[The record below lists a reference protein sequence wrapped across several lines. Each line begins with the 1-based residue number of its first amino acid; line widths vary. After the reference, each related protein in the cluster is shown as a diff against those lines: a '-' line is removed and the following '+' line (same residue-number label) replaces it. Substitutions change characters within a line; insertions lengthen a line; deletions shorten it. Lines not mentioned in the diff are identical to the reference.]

1 MVYSAKEIIDLAR
14 QLSQTQNSK
23 AFSFQLL
30 VHLLN
35 NVYTGLYNEL
45 ATSQAF
51 MSEFRFTGTEAD
63 LPSDCYKIVSVAR
76 NSKYFYLNQSSNSYN
91 IPGTYSIENGSI
103 RINGEN
109 GGEYIVKY
117 QNMPTVLT
125 ASGDVEYLDIE
136 INSTEFIPFLDY
148 DKVKN
153 EYVVY
158 YRDWSNTYHCYN
170 IDTKEDTAL
179 EATPIRPQRNFNNKE
194 IVYSFTDNVLT
205 QVIWNNEDV
214 TDYFDKSEQG
224 LLCGFVANDNEHIV
238 ATYFDEDGD
247 TPFIYV
253 FDTSWDST
261 EINPWISKG
270 KYFPFASAD
279 ILTDDET
286 GKYLLVFDD
295 SENLAVTTYVPDT
308 VLEFPENTFF
318 DVLIDRLAV
327 QLGSLNGMNSDGLQT
342 KLTNDETA
350 FYASINRSN
359 QGCRVR
365 NDVGV
370 RNSRI

>member
-1 MVYSAKEIIDLAR
+1 MTYSSKEIIDLAR
-14 QLSQTQNSK
+14 QLSQTQDSQ

-51 MSEFRFTGTEAD
+51 ISEFKFTGTEAD
-63 LPSDCYKIVSVAR
+63 LPSDCYKIVSVSR

-103 RINGEN
+103 IINGEN
-109 GGEYIVKY
+109 GGAYTVRY
-117 QNMPTVLT
+117 QTLPEVLT
-125 ASGDVEYLDIE
+125 ASGDVEYLKIGA
-136 INSTEFIPFLDY
+136 NTEFVPFMEY
-148 DKVKN
+148 DPIEK
-153 EYVVY
+153 EYIVY
-158 YRDWSNTYHCYN
+158 YKDWSDVYHSYN
-170 IDTKEDTAL
+170 IDTKEDTIL
-179 EATPIRPQRNFNNKE
+179 EDAPERPVRPFNNKA
-194 IVYSFTDNVLT
+194 ITFSFTDDSLS
-205 QVIWNNEDV
+205 QVIWNSEDV

-224 LLCGFVANDNEHIV
+224 LHCILVANDNEHIT
-238 ATYFDEDGD
+238 ATYLDEEGD

-253 FDTSWDST
+253 FDTNWNSA
-261 EINPWISKG
+261 EINPWLSKG
-270 KYFPFASAD
+270 KYFPFAAGD

-286 GKYLLVFDD
+286 GKYLLIYDD
-295 SENLAVTTYVPDT
+295 KGNLAVTTYVPDT
-308 VLEFPENTFF
+308 ILEFPENTFF

-327 QLGSLNGMNSDGLQT
+327 QLGSLNGLNGDGLQT
-342 KLTNDETA
+342 KLTLDETA

-359 QGCRVR
+359 QGCRIR

-370 RNSRI
+370 RNGRL

>member
-1 MVYSAKEIIDLAR
+1 MIYSAKEIIDLAR
-14 QLSQTQNSK
+14 QLSQTQNSE

-117 QNMPTVLT
+117 QTLPEVLT
-125 ASGDVEYLDIE
+125 ASGDVDYLDIGA
-136 INSTEFIPFLDY
+136 NTEFVPFLEY
-148 DKVKN
+148 DMLKK
-153 EYVVY
+153 EYIVY
-158 YRDWSNTYHCYN
+158 YKDWSDVYHTYN
-170 IDTKEDTAL
+170 IDTKEDLAL
-179 EATPIRPQRNFNNKE
+179 EVAPTRPVRPFNNKA
-194 IVYSFTDNVLT
+194 ITFSFTDGVLS
-205 QVIWNNEDV
+205 QVLWNGEDV
-214 TDYFDKSEQG
+214 TDYFDKSEQN
-224 LLCGFVANDNEHIV
+224 LHCGFVSNDNEHIT
-238 ATYFDEDGD
+238 ATYFDEDSN

-253 FDTSWDST
+253 FDTSWDSV

-270 KYFPFASAD
+270 KYFPFSTGD

-286 GKYLLVFDD
+286 GKYLLIYDD
-295 SENLAVTTYVPDT
+295 KGNLAVTTYVPDT
-308 VLEFPENTFF
+308 ILEFPENTFF

-327 QLGSLNGMNSDGLQT
+327 QLGSLNGLTNEGLQT
-342 KLTNDETA
+342 KLSQDEVS

-359 QGCRVR
+359 QGCRIR

-370 RNSRI
+370 RNSRLF

>member
-1 MVYSAKEIIDLAR
+1 MTFSCKEIIDLAR
-14 QLSQTQNSK
+14 QLSQTQNSE

-63 LPSDCYKIVSVAR
+63 LPSDCYKIVSVAK
-76 NSKYFYLNQSSNSYN
+76 NSKYFCLNQSSNSYN

-109 GGEYIVKY
+109 GGEYIIKY
-117 QNMPTVLT
+117 QTLPEVLT
-125 ASGDVEYLDIE
+125 ASGDVEYLDIGA
-136 INSTEFIPFLDY
+136 NTEFVPFLEY
-148 DKVKN
+148 DMLKK
-153 EYVVY
+153 EYIVY
-158 YRDWSNTYHCYN
+158 YKDFSNNYHSYN
-170 IDTKEDTAL
+170 IDTKEDLAL
-179 EATPIRPQRNFNNKE
+179 EVTPIRPQRHFNNKT
-194 IVYSFTDNVLT
+194 ISYSFTDNVLT
-205 QVIWNNEDV
+205 QVIWNGEDV

-224 LLCGFVANDNEHIV
+224 LHCGNVSNDNEHIA

-247 TPFIYV
+247 NPFIYV
-253 FDTSWDST
+253 FDTSWDSV

-270 KYFPFASAD
+270 KYFPFAGAD

-295 SENLAVTTYVPDT
+295 KGNLAVTTYVPDT
-308 VLEFPENTFF
+308 ILEFPENTFF
-318 DVLIDRLAV
+318 DVLIDRLAI
-327 QLGSLNGMNSDGLQT
+327 QLGSLNGLTNDGLQN
-342 KLTNDETA
+342 KLTVDETA

-359 QGCRVR
+359 QGTRIR

-370 RNSRI
+370 RNGRL

>member
-1 MVYSAKEIIDLAR
+1 MTYSCREILDLAKR
-14 QLSQTQNSK
+14 LGQTQNSK
-23 AFSFQLL
+23 AFDFMTE

-35 NVYTGLYNEL
+35 NVYTSLYNDL

-51 MSEFRFTGTEAD
+51 VSEFKFTGTEAD
-63 LPSDCYKIVSVAR
+63 LPSDCYKIISVTR
-76 NSKYFYLNQSSNSYN
+76 NSKYFYLNQSSNSYD
-91 IPGTYSIENGSI
+91 IPGTYTIENGAI

-109 GGEYIVKY
+109 GGAYTVRY
-117 QNMPTVLT
+117 QNMPSVLT
-125 ASGDVEYLDIE
+125 ASGDVDYLEIGANTEFVPFLEYDMLKKEYL
-136 INSTEFIPFLDY
+136 
-148 DKVKN
+148 
-153 EYVVY
+153 VY
-158 YRDWSNTYHCYN
+158 YKDWSDVYHSYN
-170 IDTKEDTAL
+170 IDTKEDSTL
-179 EATPIRPQRNFNNKE
+179 ENTPVRPQRTFNNKT

-205 QVIWNNEDV
+205 QVIWNGEDV
-214 TDYFDKSEQG
+214 TDYFDKSVQG
-224 LLCGFVANDNEHIV
+224 LHCGFVSNDNEHIT
-238 ATYFDEDGD
+238 ATYFDEDDD

-253 FDTSWDST
+253 FDTNWDSV

-270 KYFPFASAD
+270 KYFPFTGAD
-279 ILTDDET
+279 ILTDDST

-295 SENLAVTTYVPDT
+295 LGNVAVTTYVPDT

-327 QLGSLNGMNSDGLQT
+327 QLASLCGMNNDGLQT

-359 QGCRVR
+359 QGCRIR

-370 RNSRI
+370 RNARL

>member
-1 MVYSAKEIIDLAR
+1 MTYSSKEIIDLAR
-14 QLSQTQNSK
+14 QLSQTQDSQ

-63 LPSDCYKIVSVAR
+63 LPSDCYKIVSVSR

-103 RINGEN
+103 IINGEN
-109 GGEYIVKY
+109 GGEYTVRY
-117 QNMPTVLT
+117 QTLPEVLT
-125 ASGDVEYLDIE
+125 ASGDVEYLRK
-136 INSTEFIPFLDY
+136 INDNSFVPFMDY
-148 DKVKN
+148 DPVEK
-153 EYVVY
+153 EYHVY
-158 YRDWSNTYHCYN
+158 YFDGTDYHKYN
-170 IDTKEDTAL
+170 IDTKEDTVLDEEPA
-179 EATPIRPQRNFNNKE
+179 RPVRPFNNKT
-194 IVYSFTDNVLT
+194 IVYSFTDGVLS
-205 QVIWNNEDV
+205 QVLWNGEDV

-224 LLCGFVANDNEHIV
+224 LHCGFVSNDNEHIV
-238 ATYFDEDGD
+238 ATYFDEEED

-253 FDTSWDST
+253 FDTHWNSA

-270 KYFPFASAD
+270 KYFPFAASD

-286 GKYLLVFDD
+286 GKYLLIHDD
-295 SENLAVTTYVPDT
+295 AGRMAVTSYVPDT
-308 VLEFPENTFF
+308 ILEFPENTFF
-318 DVLIDRLAV
+318 DVLIDRLAI
-327 QLGSLNGMNSDGLQT
+327 QLGSLNGLTGDGLQN
-342 KLTNDETA
+342 KLTIDEAA

-359 QGCRVR
+359 QGTRIR

-370 RNSRI
+370 RNGRL

>member
-1 MVYSAKEIIDLAR
+1 MTYSAKEIIDLAR
-14 QLSQTQNSK
+14 QLSQTQNSE

-51 MSEFRFTGTEAD
+51 MSDFRFTGTEAD

-91 IPGTYSIENGSI
+91 IPGTYSIENGVI

-109 GGEYIVKY
+109 GGEYTVKY
-117 QNMPTVLT
+117 QTLPTVLT
-125 ASGDVEYLDIE
+125 ASGDVEYLNIGANTDFVPYLE
-136 INSTEFIPFLDY
+136 YDMIN
-148 DKVKN
+148 K
-153 EYVVY
+153 EYIVY
-158 YRDWSNTYHCYN
+158 YKDFGDVYHSYN
-170 IDTKEDTAL
+170 IDTKEDQTVSV
-179 EATPIRPQRNFNNKE
+179 TPTRPQRYFNNKS
-194 IVYSFTDNVLT
+194 ISYSFTDGALS
-205 QVIWNNEDV
+205 QVIWNGEDV

-224 LLCGFVANDNEHIV
+224 LYCAFISNDNEHIT
-238 ATYFDEDGD
+238 ATYFDGD

-253 FDTSWDST
+253 FDTNWDSV

-270 KYFPFASAD
+270 KYFPFAAAD

-295 SENLAVTTYVPDT
+295 LGNLAVTTYIPDT
-308 VLEFPENTFF
+308 ILEFPENTFF
-318 DVLIDRLAV
+318 DVLIDRLAI
-327 QLGSLNGMNSDGLQT
+327 QLGSLNGLTNDGLQN
-342 KLTNDETA
+342 KLTVDETT

-359 QGCRVR
+359 QGCRIR

-370 RNSRI
+370 RNGRL

>member
-1 MVYSAKEIIDLAR
+1 MTYSAKEIIDLAR
-14 QLSQTQNSK
+14 QLSQTQNSE

-91 IPGTYSIENGSI
+91 IPGTYSIENGAI

-109 GGEYIVKY
+109 GGDYIVKY

-125 ASGDVEYLDIE
+125 ASGNVEYLDIGA
-136 INSTEFIPFLDY
+136 NTEFVPFLEY
-148 DKVKN
+148 DMIKK

-158 YRDWSNTYHCYN
+158 YKDFSNVYHSYN
-170 IDTKEDTAL
+170 IDTKEDLTL
-179 EATPIRPQRNFNNKE
+179 GATPARPQRHFNNKT
-194 IVYSFTDNVLT
+194 ISYSFTSDVLT
-205 QVIWNNEDV
+205 QVIWNGEDV

-224 LLCGFVANDNEHIV
+224 LSCGFVSNDNEHIV
-238 ATYFDEDGD
+238 ATYFDEGND

-253 FDTSWDST
+253 FDTNWDSV
-261 EINPWISKG
+261 EVNPWISKG
-270 KYFPFASAD
+270 KYFPFAGAD

-286 GKYLLVFDD
+286 GRYLLVFDD
-295 SENLAVTTYVPDT
+295 NGNLAVTTYVPDT

-327 QLGSLNGMNSDGLQT
+327 QLGSLNGINNDGLQT
-342 KLTNDETA
+342 KLTVDETA

-359 QGCRVR
+359 QGTRIR

>member
-1 MVYSAKEIIDLAR
+1 MIYSAKEIIDLAR
-14 QLSQTQNSK
+14 QLSQTQNSE

-117 QNMPTVLT
+117 QTLPEVLT
-125 ASGDVEYLDIE
+125 ASGDVEYLRKTNN
-136 INSTEFIPFLDY
+136 NSFVPFMDY
-148 DKVKN
+148 DTIEE
-153 EYVVY
+153 EYYVY
-158 YRDWSNTYHCYN
+158 YFDGTDYHKYN
-170 IDTKEDTAL
+170 IDTKEDTTL
-179 EATPIRPQRNFNNKE
+179 EDAPVRPVRPFNNKA
-194 IVYSFTDNVLT
+194 ITFSFTDGALSQVL
-205 QVIWNNEDV
+205 WNGEDV

-224 LLCGFVANDNEHIV
+224 LHCIQVSNDNEHIT
-238 ATYFDEDGD
+238 ATYVDEEEDS
-247 TPFIYV
+247 PFIYV
-253 FDTSWDST
+253 FDTSWDSV

-295 SENLAVTTYVPDT
+295 KGNLAVTTYVPDT
-308 VLEFPENTFF
+308 ILEFPENTFF
-318 DVLIDRLAV
+318 DVLIDRLAI
-327 QLGSLNGMNSDGLQT
+327 QLGSLNGLTNDGLQN
-342 KLTNDETA
+342 KLTVDETA

-359 QGCRVR
+359 QGTRIR

-370 RNSRI
+370 RNGRL

>member
-1 MVYSAKEIIDLAR
+1 MTYSSKEIIDLAR
-14 QLSQTQNSK
+14 QLSQTQDSQ

-63 LPSDCYKIVSVAR
+63 LPSDCYKIVSVSR

-103 RINGEN
+103 IINGEN
-109 GGEYIVKY
+109 GGEYTVRY
-117 QNMPTVLT
+117 QTLPEVLT
-125 ASGDVEYLDIE
+125 ASGDVEYLRK
-136 INSTEFIPFLDY
+136 INDNSFVPFMDY
-148 DKVKN
+148 DPIEK
-153 EYVVY
+153 EYIVY
-158 YRDWSNTYHCYN
+158 YFDGTDYHSYN
-170 IDTKEDTAL
+170 IDTKEDTTL
-179 EATPIRPQRNFNNKE
+179 ENAPERPIRPFNNKT
-194 IVYSFTDNVLT
+194 ITFSFTDDVLS
-205 QVIWNNEDV
+205 QVLWNGEDV

-224 LLCGFVANDNEHIV
+224 LHCGFISNDNEHIV
-238 ATYFDEDGD
+238 ATYFDEDEN

-253 FDTSWDST
+253 FDTHWDSA

-270 KYFPFASAD
+270 KYFPFAASD

-286 GKYLLVFDD
+286 GKYLLIHDD
-295 SENLAVTTYVPDT
+295 AGRMAVTSYVPDT
-308 VLEFPENTFF
+308 ILEFPENTFF

-327 QLGSLNGMNSDGLQT
+327 QLGSLNGLTGDGLQN
-342 KLTNDETA
+342 KLTIDEAA

-359 QGCRVR
+359 QGTRIR

-370 RNSRI
+370 RNGRL

>member
-1 MVYSAKEIIDLAR
+1 MTYSAKEIIDLAR
-14 QLSQTQNSK
+14 QLSQTQNSE
-23 AFSFQLL
+23 AFSFRLL

-91 IPGTYSIENGSI
+91 IPGTYSIENGAI

-109 GGEYIVKY
+109 GGDYIVKY

-125 ASGDVEYLDIE
+125 ASGNVEYLQKTNTNTFVPFIE
-136 INSTEFIPFLDY
+136 Y
-148 DKVKN
+148 DPIEK
-153 EYVVY
+153 EYTVY
-158 YRDWSNTYHCYN
+158 YRNGSSYHSYN
-170 IDTKEDTAL
+170 IDTKEDTTLSGAP
-179 EATPIRPQRNFNNKE
+179 TRPSRPFNNKT
-194 IVYSFTDNVLT
+194 ITFSFTSGSLSQVL
-205 QVIWNNEDV
+205 WNGEDV

-224 LLCGFVANDNEHIV
+224 LHCTKVSNDNEHIA
-238 ATYFDEDGD
+238 ATYYDEDNNS
-247 TPFIYV
+247 PFIYV
-253 FDTSWDST
+253 FDTNWDSV
-261 EINPWISKG
+261 EVNPWVSKG
-270 KYFPFASAD
+270 KYFPFIATD

-286 GKYLLVFDD
+286 GKYLLIQDD
-295 SENLAVTTYVPDT
+295 DGRLAITSYVPDT
-308 VLEFPENTFF
+308 ILEFPENTFF

-327 QLGSLNGMNSDGLQT
+327 QLGSLNGLTNDGLQT
-342 KLTNDETA
+342 KLTVDETA

-359 QGCRVR
+359 QGTRIR

-370 RNSRI
+370 RNGRL

>member
-1 MVYSAKEIIDLAR
+1 MTYSAKEIIDLAR
-14 QLSQTQNSK
+14 QLSQTQDSQ

-63 LPSDCYKIVSVAR
+63 LPSDCYKITSVAR

-117 QNMPTVLT
+117 QTLPEVLT
-125 ASGDVEYLDIE
+125 ASGDVEYLRKTNDT
-136 INSTEFIPFLDY
+136 SFVPFMDY
-148 DKVKN
+148 DPIEKEYKVF
-153 EYVVY
+153 YF
-158 YRDWSNTYHCYN
+158 DGTDYHSYN
-170 IDTKEDTAL
+170 IDTKEDTVL
-179 EATPIRPQRNFNNKE
+179 EDAPVRPQRPFNNKT
-194 IVYSFTDNVLT
+194 ISYSFTDDVLS
-205 QVIWNNEDV
+205 QVLWNGEDV

-224 LLCGFVANDNEHIV
+224 LHCIQVSNDNEHIV
-238 ATYFDEDGD
+238 ATYVDEDGD
-247 TPFIYV
+247 SPFIYV
-253 FDTSWDST
+253 FDTSWDSV

-270 KYFPFASAD
+270 KYFPFAAGD

-286 GKYLLVFDD
+286 GKYLLIYDD
-295 SENLAVTTYVPDT
+295 KGNLAVTTYVPDT
-308 VLEFPENTFF
+308 ILEFPENTFF
-318 DVLIDRLAV
+318 DVLIDRLAI
-327 QLGSLNGMNSDGLQT
+327 QLGSLNGLTNDGLQN
-342 KLTNDETA
+342 KLTVDETA

-359 QGCRVR
+359 QGTRIR
-365 NDVGV
+365 NDMGV
-370 RNSRI
+370 RNGRL

>member
-1 MVYSAKEIIDLAR
+1 MIYSAKEIIDLAR
-14 QLSQTQNSK
+14 QLSQTQNSE

-125 ASGDVEYLDIE
+125 ASGDVEYLNIGANTD
-136 INSTEFIPFLDY
+136 FVPFLEY
-148 DKVKN
+148 DMINK
-153 EYVVY
+153 EYIVY
-158 YRDWSNTYHCYN
+158 YKDFDDAYHTYN
-170 IDTKEDTAL
+170 IDTKEDQTI
-179 EATPIRPQRNFNNKE
+179 TIPHIRPSRYFNNKA
-194 IVYSFTDNVLT
+194 ISYSFTDNVLS
-205 QVIWNNEDV
+205 QVIWNGEDV

-224 LLCGFVANDNEHIV
+224 LHCAFISNDNEHIT
-238 ATYFDEDGD
+238 ATYFDGD
-247 TPFIYV
+247 IPFIYV
-253 FDTSWDST
+253 FDTNWDSV

-270 KYFPFASAD
+270 KYFPFAAAD

-295 SENLAVTTYVPDT
+295 LGNLAVTTYVPDT

-318 DVLIDRLAV
+318 DVLIDRLAI
-327 QLGSLNGMNSDGLQT
+327 QLGSLNGMTNDGLQN
-342 KLTNDETA
+342 KLTIDETA

-359 QGCRVR
+359 QGCRIR

-370 RNSRI
+370 RNSRLF

>member
-1 MVYSAKEIIDLAR
+1 MTYSCKEIIDLAR
-14 QLSQTQNSK
+14 QLSQTQNSD

-63 LPSDCYKIVSVAR
+63 LPSDCYKIVSVSR

-109 GGEYIVKY
+109 GGEYTVKY
-117 QNMPTVLT
+117 QTLPEILT
-125 ASGDVEYLDIE
+125 ASGDVEYLKDISVDS
-136 INSTEFIPFLDY
+136 IFQPWIDYNPITE
-148 DKVKN
+148 
-153 EYVVY
+153 EYIVY
-158 YRDWSNTYHCYN
+158 FYSGSNYYSYN
-170 IDTKEDTAL
+170 IDTKELVELDYVPT
-179 EATPIRPQRNFNNKE
+179 RPVRLFNNKA
-194 IVYSFTDNVLT
+194 ISFSFTDGSLSQVL
-205 QVIWNNEDV
+205 WGDEDV

-224 LLCGFVANDNEHIV
+224 LHCMIISNDNEHIA
-238 ATYFDEDGD
+238 ATYFDESNN

-253 FDTSWDST
+253 FDTNWNSV
-261 EINPWISKG
+261 EVNPWLSKG
-270 KYFPFASAD
+270 KYFPFISAD

-286 GKYLLVFDD
+286 GKYLLILDD
-295 SENLAVTTYVPDT
+295 KGNLAVTTYVPDT
-308 VLEFPENTFF
+308 ILEFPENTFF

-327 QLGSLNGMNSDGLQT
+327 QLGSLNGMNNDGLQT
-342 KLTNDETA
+342 KLTIDETA

-359 QGCRVR
+359 QGCRIR
-365 NDVGV
+365 NDVGA
-370 RNSRI
+370 RNGRL